1 MPQLHLI
8 LGKEINFIKKT
19 EDVEDYLNNYAGPAL
34 LENIRQF
41 SGEKENDKEF
51 ASKLAKGFDL
61 YINNDFAVSHRNHA
75 SVTGISKLLPTYT
88 GFLVEEEISQLEKF
102 INAPKEGKLIIIG
115 GAKAETKVPVIKN
128 FIDRSEKI
136 LLGGVVANDVLAKKG
151 MDMDGSIFDKNFE
164 ELLAGLDV
172 NDPRIVLPEDFHF
185 SDKRILDIGPKSIKR
200 AEELINDAKMIIWN
214 GPFGLFEDER
224 YANGTYAIARAVSN
238 AEGFRVVGG
247 GDTIEAIGKLGILDK
262 FDFVSTGGGAMLAF
276 LGGEK
281 LPGLEALGY
290 YR

>member
-1 MPQLHLI
+1 M
-8 LGKEINFIKKT
+8 
-19 EDVEDYLNNYAGPAL
+19 
-34 LENIRQF
+34 
-41 SGEKENDKEF
+41 
-51 ASKLAKGFDL
+51 
-61 YINNDFAVSHRNHA
+61 
-75 SVTGISKLLPTYT
+75 PTYT

-102 INAPKEGKLIIIG
+102 TNASKEGKLIIMG

-200 AEELINDAKMIIWN
+200 AEELIMM
-214 GPFGLFEDER
+214 PR
-224 YANGTYAIARAVSN
+224 
-238 AEGFRVVGG
+238 
-247 GDTIEAIGKLGILDK
+247 
-262 FDFVSTGGGAMLAF
+262 
-276 LGGEK
+276 
-281 LPGLEALGY
+281 
-290 YR
+290 